1 MTELSLNGG
10 KFMYV
15 GPSIPT
21 GAAKA
26 IQDAINLAHEIRER
40 EYATKL
46 ADAVAKASIGLGAA
60 KAQENSLGSS
70 AGCKFTFDPKNA
82 YVKQPQTPEAKADD
96 AKAQKTMSDFTELL
110 TKEYLEK
117 EKERL
122 QKMRADMVGKND
134 IIFDPTLS
142 PEEVAHL
149 KDVIDEE
156 KRRCQTIQSEI
167 AKRLLESVRN
177 APQIGKMFAM
187 PSELKLGD
195 DGPGPTFEAMPK
207 WAMGA
212 GSALHGFETMNAPET
227 IATPAPGDIVLVK
240 GQSGLADGLYVVGP
254 LGEFVPHPQ
263 GFMPMSKPK
272 FILKCTRKIELE
284 GSECGVDFQMPIIN
298 LSQQAT
304 VSLKGLTKAEID
316 EFTVGESYRL
326 QFKPVPRKPEP
337 APDRDYTP
345 SMFGDDRP
353 GKGTR
358 PFDES
363 QDIRDYGKGK

>member
-1 MTELSLNGG
+1 MAKVIPEDAGQQALSQQ
-10 KFMYV
+10 
-15 GPSIPT
+15 
-21 GAAKA
+21 AAIEKA
-26 IQDAINLAHEIRER
+26 IVEGIRQGVVDRLKSSYGNDAL
-40 EYATKL
+40 
-46 ADAVAKASIGLGAA
+46 
-60 KAQENSLGSS
+60 
-70 AGCKFTFDPKNA
+70 
-82 YVKQPQTPEAKADD
+82 AKADD
-96 AKAQKTMSDFTELL
+96 AKAQKTMSDFIEQR
-110 TKEYLEK
+110 TKEHLDK

-122 QKMRADMVGKND
+122 QAMRA
-134 IIFDPTLS
+134 
-142 PEEVAHL
+142 
-149 KDVIDEE
+149 
-156 KRRCQTIQSEI
+156 EI
-167 AKRLLESVRN
+167 AKSLLESVRN
-177 APQIGKMFAM
+177 APQVGKMFAM

-284 GSECGVDFQMPIIN
+284 GSECGVDFQMPIRN